1 MKGTHNIGDVYT
13 GGMFFFL
20 FFFSELMLRYNVK
33 KEDNFWKYLQ
43 IRYCIVKDNFIHT
56 FNPIQKCMDLLSIK
70 HKASAF
76 HKLFNS
82 VQKDLR
88 KGLRIIWQRE
98 LGFTND
104 DDEWLK
110 ILSHNRKH

>member
-1 MKGTHNIGDVYT
+1 
-13 GGMFFFL
+13 
-20 FFFSELMLRYNVK
+20 MLRYNVK

-56 FNPIQKCMDLLSIK
+56 FNPILKCMDLLSIK